1 MNIAKNSAK
10 RLGVAKPIA
19 TEYDRRREELVGAAA
34 MVFKEKGF
42 AATTVDDIGRR
53 AKMDRATVYYY
64 FRGKKELFREMVNE
78 ATSENVHM
86 AERAASLDQPARE
99 KLRELIEGLLQSYV
113 KHYPYLYVYVQEDML
128 RLSKDGS
135 AWGKQMIALNH
146 RFDHAVFKIVQEGLK
161 TGDFSSSDRDP
172 KLIAA
177 GIIGMCNW
185 THRWFDP
192 KGQVSS
198 TELAR
203 VFSDLVLNGLLLR

>member
-53 AKMDRATVYYY
+53 ANMDRATVYYY

-203 VFSDLVLNGLLLR
+203 VFSDLVLNGLLSR

>member
-1 MNIAKNSAK
+1 
-10 RLGVAKPIA
+10 
-19 TEYDRRREELVGAAA
+19 

-64 FRGKKELFREMVNE
+64 FTGKKELFREMVNE
-78 ATSENVHM
+78 ATNENVTM
-86 AERAASLDQPARE
+86 AERIAGLEQPPRK
-99 KLRELIEGLLQSYV
+99 KLRGLIEGLLQSYV

-128 RLSKDGS
+128 RLTKDGS
-135 AWGKQMIALNH
+135 GWGKQMIALNH
-146 RFDHAVFKIVQEGLK
+146 RFDQAVFKIVQEGLSS
-161 TGDFSSSDRDP
+161 GDFVSNRDP
-172 KLIAA
+172 RLITA

-192 KGQVSS
+192 TGQLSS

-203 VFSDLVLNGLLLR
+203 VFAELVLDGLLPR

>member
-1 MNIAKNSAK
+1 MNIAKNSVK
-10 RLGVAKPIA
+10 RLGAAKPIA

-86 AERAASLDQPARE
+86 AERAANLDQSARE

-161 TGDFSSSDRDP
+161 TGDFSSDRDP

-192 KGQVSS
+192 TGQVSS
-198 TELAR
+198 AELAR
-203 VFSDLVLNGLLLR
+203 VFSDLVLNGLLSR

>member
-1 MNIAKNSAK
+1 MNIAKNSVK
-10 RLGVAKPIA
+10 RLGAAKPIA

-86 AERAASLDQPARE
+86 AERAANLDQAARE

-161 TGDFSSSDRDP
+161 TGDFSSDRDP

-192 KGQVSS
+192 TGQVSS

-203 VFSDLVLNGLLLR
+203 VFSDLVLNGLLSR